1 MQEAQIQLA
10 MMPTTVAANHSKI
23 LLAIMFAQSYKFME
37 ESKNECK
44 LLHHCLIVMLLHL
57 KR

>member
-10 MMPTTVAANHSKI
+10 MMPTTVGANHSKI

-37 ESKNECK
+37 ESQNKCK
-44 LLHHCLIVMLLHL
+44 LLHHCLIVMLLQL